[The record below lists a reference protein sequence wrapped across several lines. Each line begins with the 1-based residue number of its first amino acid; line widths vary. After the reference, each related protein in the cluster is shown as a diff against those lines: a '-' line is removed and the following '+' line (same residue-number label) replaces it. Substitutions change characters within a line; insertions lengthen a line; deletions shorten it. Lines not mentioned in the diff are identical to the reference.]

1 MVINMEKYRIRLVKI
16 GKPSTYKYSVIKVDA
31 DKKRRYFII
40 HTKIYQHEIIETIR
54 FDDCD
59 YIEIFNETSGYGMF
73 TLSTNDKPI
82 KVVNQEWN
90 KH

>member
-1 MVINMEKYRIRLVKI
+1 MEKYKIRLVKENN
-16 GKPSTYKYSVIKVDA
+16 PSKWKYDILKVDV
-31 DKKRRYFII
+31 DKKHRYFII
-40 HTKIYQHEIIETIR
+40 HTKIYHHEIIETIR

-59 YIEIFNETSGYGMF
+59 YIEIYSEESRYGMF
-73 TLSTNDKPI
+73 VKDDPL